1 MTKHTCFVVSLV
13 VCAVSM
19 FCSSPV
25 VQAQLTTGGIVGTV
39 TDASGAR
46 VPEVSV
52 TATEVS
58 TSTATTVTADASG
71 SYSITPL
78 KIGHYTVSFQKT
90 GYQRVVQSNV
100 TIDIGEVIKVDSV
113 LKVGAVSQT
122 VEVTDAPP
130 LLQAETSSLGTIEEE
145 KRIVELP

>member
-71 SYSITPL
+71 SYSIT
-78 KIGHYTVSFQKT
+78 GFE
-90 GYQRVVQSNV
+90 GRRRVANRGGNRRS
-100 TIDIGEVIKVDSV
+100 
-113 LKVGAVSQT
+113 
-122 VEVTDAPP
+122 PP
-130 LLQAETSSLGTIEEE
+130 ASRGNLFPGND
-145 KRIVELP
+145 

>member
-58 TSTATTVTADASG
+58 TSTATTVTADDSG
-71 SYSITPL
+71 NYSITPL
-78 KIGHYTVSFQKT
+78 KIGQYTVSFQKT
-90 GYQRVVQSNV
+90 GFQKLVQHNV
-100 TIDIGEVIKVDSV
+100 TVDIGQVVRLDPA
-113 LKVGAVSQT
+113 LTVGAVTQT
-122 VEVTDAPP
+122 IEVVDAP
-130 LLQAETSSLGTIEEE
+130 
-145 KRIVELP
+145 